1 MSKDNVCKLLAEKYP
16 DDFARWLITVESPVK
31 VLKTELSI
39 EPIRADSVTFLQTTN
54 RILHIEFQTLTKS
67 KPPIPFRMLDYFVRL
82 VKQYNLPVTQVV
94 IFLQETTN
102 EIAFTEEYVNEMTTH
117 RYRVIRMWEQDST
130 MFLNNPALLPLAP
143 LTRTDSPEQLL
154 SQVAQ
159 SVAKI
164 PSRESRQE
172 IAAYTEILA
181 GLKFE
186 KDLIRR
192 FLSEDIMQESVIYQ
206 DIEEKGKQ
214 KEALSFCMLLLNQRF
229 GELESSIVERVN
241 VLPVEKLEAL
251 GVALFNISEIDDLI
265 TWLEENGNS

>member
-39 EPIRADSVTFLQTTN
+39 EPIRADSVTFLRTTN
-54 RILHIEFQTLTKS
+54 RILHIEFQTSTKS

-82 VKQYNLPVTQVV
+82 VKQYNVPVTQVV
-94 IFLQETTN
+94 IFLQETNN

-117 RYRVIRMWEQDST
+117 RYRVIRMWEQDSR

-186 KDLIRR
+186 KDLIRK

-214 KEALSFCMLLLNQRF
+214 KEALSFCIRLLNQRF
-229 GELESSIVERVN
+229 GELESSIVEKVE
-241 VLPVEKLEAL
+241 VLSVEKLEAL
-251 GVALFNISEIDDLI
+251 GVALFNISEVDDLI
-265 TWLEENGNS
+265 TWLEENGTP